1 MKNNLVKQSGFTII
15 ELMIVMIVMS
25 LFAAPFAYQHIMK
38 FEEDRIEIAVAE
50 INDLF
55 QSAQN
60 YAAEQDSEWP
70 SEADNCAS
78 AITTLNAENY
88 LQGFSLRSPF
98 GTNLSTSCTTGDG
111 KRFMVSID
119 AVSAG
124 NAEVLNS
131 YLPSSTVSGNFVTV
145 SVPMPAA
152 IPALE
157 HLLPRDGSRPMTGDL
172 DLDDNNILNANQ
184 IETETVLL
192 NSIVTKDSA
201 CASNG
206 LVARDNIGN
215 LLSCVSGQW
224 KGPEGAP
231 QGMVAH
237 FNRST
242 CPDGWVASNGAN
254 GTRDVRGTFIR
265 ALDIGRGIDTG
276 RTLGSYQAENAPHLN
291 DYQIRRGNIGTLAWG
306 STGTYGLPTNGAY
319 TAWQAT
325 GEGGAGG
332 DRWQIRMRLKGGET
346 RPKNVALLACQKQ
359 P

>member
-1 MKNNLVKQSGFTII
+1 MMTNNLVKQSGFTII

-88 LQGFSLRSPF
+88 LQGFSLRTPF

-131 YLPSSTVSGNFVTV
+131 YLPSSTVSGNLVTV

-152 IPALE
+152 IPALD

-172 DLDDNNILNANQ
+172 DMGGNRLLEVENIEFPDMDTTSAEAIYFAGIVGNNELVQKNQCPDGLTPTPIVVPVGYSDNGTANPVGAVYAWAENVNANQ
-184 IETETVLL
+184 WRARLRL
-192 NSIVTKDSA
+192 NVQR
-201 CASNG
+201 NG
-206 LVARDNIGN
+206 N
-215 LLSCVSGQW
+215 
-224 KGPEGAP
+224 
-231 QGMVAH
+231 
-237 FNRST
+237 
-242 CPDGWVASNGAN
+242 WVAMQPS
-254 GTRDVRGTFIR
+254 
-265 ALDIGRGIDTG
+265 
-276 RTLGSYQAENAPHLN
+276 
-291 DYQIRRGNIGTLAWG
+291 
-306 STGTYGLPTNGAY
+306 STHG
-319 TAWQAT
+319 
-325 GEGGAGG
+325 
-332 DRWQIRMRLKGGET
+332 
-346 RPKNVALLACQKQ
+346 LLAVYLKCS
-359 P
+359 

>member
-1 MKNNLVKQSGFTII
+1 MMKNNLVKQSGFTII

-88 LQGFSLRSPF
+88 LQGFSLRTPF

-119 AVSAG
+119 AISAG
-124 NAEVLNS
+124 NAEVLKS

-172 DLDDNNILNANQ
+172 DMGGNRILEVENIEFPDMDATSAEAIYFAGIVGNNELIQKNQCPDGLNPTPIVVPAGYSDNGTANPVGAVYAWAENVNANQ
-184 IETETVLL
+184 WRARLRL
-192 NSIVTKDSA
+192 NVQR
-201 CASNG
+201 NG
-206 LVARDNIGN
+206 N
-215 LLSCVSGQW
+215 
-224 KGPEGAP
+224 
-231 QGMVAH
+231 
-237 FNRST
+237 
-242 CPDGWVASNGAN
+242 WVAMQPS
-254 GTRDVRGTFIR
+254 
-265 ALDIGRGIDTG
+265 
-276 RTLGSYQAENAPHLN
+276 
-291 DYQIRRGNIGTLAWG
+291 
-306 STGTYGLPTNGAY
+306 STHG
-319 TAWQAT
+319 
-325 GEGGAGG
+325 
-332 DRWQIRMRLKGGET
+332 
-346 RPKNVALLACQKQ
+346 LLAVYLKCS
-359 P
+359 

>member
-172 DLDDNNILNANQ
+172 DMGGNRLLEVENIEFPDMDTTSAEAIYFAGIVGNNELVQKNQ
-184 IETETVLL
+184 CPAGLTPTP
-192 NSIVTKDSA
+192 IVVPVGYSD
-201 CASNG
+201 
-206 LVARDNIGN
+206 
-215 LLSCVSGQW
+215 
-224 KGPEGAP
+224 
-231 QGMVAH
+231 
-237 FNRST
+237 
-242 CPDGWVASNGAN
+242 N
-254 GTRDVRGTFIR
+254 GTANPVG
-265 ALDIGRGIDTG
+265 AV
-276 RTLGSYQAENAPHLN
+276 YAWAENVNAS
-291 DYQIRRGNIGTLAWG
+291 QW
-306 STGTYGLPTNGAY
+306 
-319 TAWQAT
+319 
-325 GEGGAGG
+325 
-332 DRWQIRMRLKGGET
+332 RMRLRLSVNRDGNWVQMQPTATYGQ
-346 RPKNVALLACQKQ
+346 LAVYLKCS
-359 P
+359 